1 MIPVNEPLLT
11 GREKELLAQCIDT
24 GWISSDGPFVKEFE
38 EKFSEFIGVKY
49 GVAVCNGTAALEAA
63 LYGIGIEK
71 GDEIGFTMY
80 DGVEY
85 GINHE
90 YGTIR
95 HWVPFYYYNDVNKP
109 VLAPWGARVLK
120 LSQEEMLA
128 MGGIEVEISESM
140 PFRKALLEIENNA
153 KEIFGKE
160 FKK

>member
-1 MIPVNEPLLT
+1 MELNIDFSDMT
-11 GREKELLAQCIDT
+11 KQFDEKEIKNKIKRSIQTMAFECEASAKKVISNNSIDT
-24 GWISSDGPFVKEFE
+24 GQFLNSIW
-38 EKFSEFIGVKY
+38 SE
-49 GVAVCNGTAALEAA
+49 TW
-63 LYGIGIEK
+63 EK

-85 GINHE
+85 GIHHE

-95 HWVPFYYYNDVNKP
+95 HWVPFYYYNDINKP